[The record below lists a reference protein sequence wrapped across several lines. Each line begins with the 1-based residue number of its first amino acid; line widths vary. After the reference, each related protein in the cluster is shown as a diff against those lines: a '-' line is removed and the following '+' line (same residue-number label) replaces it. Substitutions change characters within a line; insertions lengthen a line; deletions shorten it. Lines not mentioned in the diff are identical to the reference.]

1 MIGIDELEEVEEYI
15 SALEEELL
23 SERERIRRQKQLIFD
38 LRIELKSEIEYSRG
52 LDGIM
57 RNEIGGS
64 A

>member
-38 LRIELKSEIEYSRG
+38 LRIELKSEIEYSRE